1 MVTLDDVAAKAR
13 VSRMTASNALRGK
26 SVVKPETAKR
36 VLKAAAELG
45 YQPNLAARQLSS
57 GRTHIIGLSVVD
69 FDLIFPAAL
78 TAALSDQA
86 YRRGYQTIA
95 QQTRSSTDYERA
107 MMGSASAQICDGTI
121 LCWPSSD
128 SAQVLQFAGSHPLVA
143 FDGFG
148 LERRVDCV
156 FTPCVTGAKAAMEH
170 LLAQPVVA
178 PAGTV
183 PSREAAHSLE
193 RDQSRHR
200 VLVLG
205 TPYCPVDELMTASGS
220 GPMRLR
226 GAYEALAEHDLPYQ
240 EQDIY
245 LCGWNRKSGYEAMAC
260 ILRERRDFDTVFCL
274 TDPIAIGALKALT
287 DAGVRVPED
296 VAIMGFDGV
305 EDGQYTNPGLSSV
318 MVDVNEVATTCL
330 DLLVSRIESAGA
342 ASRGGAAADGSL
354 PARSVTVGYHIEP
367 RGSAE
372 REVCVRANEI

>member
-156 FTPCVTGAKAAMEH
+156 AGAKAAMEH

-178 PAGTV
+178 PEGTV
-183 PSREAAHSLE
+183 PPEEAARPLAGNP
-193 RDQSRHR
+193 SRHH

-205 TPYCPVDELMTASGS
+205 TPYCPVDELMAATGS

-226 GAYEALAEHDLPYQ
+226 GAYEALAEHGLPYR
-240 EQDIY
+240 ERDIY
-245 LCGWNRKSGYEAMAC
+245 PCGWNRKSGYEAMAR

-372 REVCVRANEI
+372 REVCFRANDI